1 MKRISSLAAAL
12 VLALGLCGTASAA
25 PLVVAHDTNF
35 KPFEF
40 KDESGKY
47 TGFDIELW
55 DALAKRAGLE
65 YKFQP
70 MDFNGIIPGLQTG
83 NIDAAVAAMT
93 ISPQRLEVVDMS
105 DPYYDTGIMIAVRAE
120 DADKVK
126 SLDELAGKVIA
137 TKTGTSSAD
146 YIRTKFAGKA
156 GEVKLFPNND
166 NMYLELLSGGAD
178 GVFFDESVVRD
189 FARASEGKIVVV
201 GPLYEGQSYGVGFPK
216 GSKIVGPINEAL
228 KAMKADGSYK
238 ALYVKWFGS
247 EPAAKQ

>member
-1 MKRISSLAAAL
+1 
-12 VLALGLCGTASAA
+12 
-25 PLVVAHDTNF
+25 
-35 KPFEF
+35 
-40 KDESGKY
+40 
-47 TGFDIELW
+47 
-55 DALAKRAGLE
+55 
-65 YKFQP
+65 

-83 NIDAAVAAMT
+83 NHLTPAVAAMT

-105 DPYYDTGIMIAVRAE
+105 DPYYDTGIMLAVRAE

-126 SLDELAGKVIA
+126 SLDDLAGKVIA